1 MVAGRAVGKWN
12 FNAKISVNSRK
23 FKPQIGDDER
33 DLRYQKWKMAIE
45 RSLGWDK
52 N

>member
-1 MVAGRAVGKWN
+1 MVAARAVGKWN
-12 FNAKISVNSRK
+12 FNTKLNVNVRK

-45 RSLGWDK
+45 RSLAWEQ